1 MVLELKLSL
10 SPFIY
15 FHNTWLIKM
24 IVLLLFPVA
33 KHSQFLLF
41 GKARPAMIK
50 GISLTG
56 KQRPQEVMI
65 PVMDLSRPAA
75 LDYDVKTQ
83 YIYYSDV
90 QR

>member
-1 MVLELKLSL
+1 
-10 SPFIY
+10 
-15 FHNTWLIKM
+15 M
-24 IVLLLFPVA
+24 IVHVLLSVA
-33 KHSQFLLF
+33 KQSQFLLF
-41 GKARPAMIK
+41 GKSRPAMIK

-56 KQRPQEVMI
+56 NQRPQEVMI

>member
-1 MVLELKLSL
+1 MDNFGKVTLLPNVCDAEV
-10 SPFIY
+10 
-15 FHNTWLIKM
+15 
-24 IVLLLFPVA
+24 IVIVFLPVA
-33 KHSQFLLF
+33 KLSQFLLF

-56 KQRPQEVMI
+56 KQRSQEVMI
-65 PVMDLSRPAA
+65 PIMDLSRPAA

>member
-1 MVLELKLSL
+1 
-10 SPFIY
+10 
-15 FHNTWLIKM
+15 
-24 IVLLLFPVA
+24 
-33 KHSQFLLF
+33 
-41 GKARPAMIK
+41 MIK